1 MEAQAFYTEVIDR
14 EEAIA
19 ELKAELK
26 EAMDAFCSSNN
37 VTAKGLKKAI
47 REYKEYQ
54 KDAAEY
60 QITDADADKIFESL
74 VGAQS

>member
-60 QITDADADKIFESL
+60 QITDADADKIFEALTGGKS
-74 VGAQS
+74 